1 MRRTFGSLRAN
12 CRLRRRAFAYLLLS
26 SATLATPAD
35 LAAQTAPP
43 PPPPP
48 PAVLLPPT
56 REEVT
61 RPTPTPPVTRA
72 PRLEVEG
79 GVERAPC
86 ALDSPEYQN
95 IRFTVRD
102 VQFDGLRGLSPEG
115 LRSAYAPY
123 VGTEQPISIVCE
135 IRDRAATILR
145 NAGYIA
151 AVQVPEQRIAEGIVH
166 FNVLMAHL
174 TQVRVRG
181 DATGAERTIAG
192 YLNQLT
198 KQPVFN
204 RYEAERYLLL
214 ASDLPGYTVR
224 LTLRPAGT
232 APGEVIGDVTVQRTA
247 AYADF
252 NVQDYGS
259 RDLGR
264 WGGLLRGQLFGLTGL
279 GDRTLLSVFST
290 ADFHEQQTVQLGHDF
305 RLGSEGLSLSG
316 LFTYAWSNPA
326 IPDAGDIDARTLFG
340 TVEMAYPFVR
350 KQAATVRGSVGMD
363 YVNQFVDIDSADLTR
378 DKLRVA
384 FARLGVDATDTD
396 FSPGWSFIEPPWRV
410 SSLLELRQGLHIL
423 GATHD
428 CGPIGERC
436 LGDGDVPPSRIEGR
450 SDATVLRFSGYG
462 ELRPVPKF
470 TVSLGARAQYA
481 WKPLLSFEEFSAGN
495 YTVGRGYDP
504 GALLGDRGYGTQAEI
519 RFGSRIPPSARR
531 AAFEGYA
538 FWDHAFVHNLDRL
551 FTVEQ
556 SNRLNS
562 VGGGAR
568 VNFNRFALDAALAV
582 PLTRVGFENKKP
594 DPRVLVSLTTRLF
607 PWSYE

>member
-1 MRRTFGSLRAN
+1 MRRAFGSLRGD
-12 CRLRRRAFAYLLLS
+12 CRTSSRAFANLLLT
-26 SATLATPAD
+26 SAALATPTD

-43 PPPPP
+43 PPPPTIP
-48 PAVLLPPT
+48 RPPT

-61 RPTPTPPVTRA
+61 RPTPTPPVARA
-72 PRLEVEG
+72 PRLEIEG

-102 VQFDGLRGLSPEG
+102 VRFDGLRGLPPEG

-151 AVQVPEQRIAEGIVH
+151 AVQVPEQRIADGVVH
-166 FNVLMAHL
+166 FDVLMARL

-198 KQPVFN
+198 KEPVFN
-204 RYEAERYLLL
+204 RYQAERYLLL

-224 LTLRPAGT
+224 LTLRPEGT

-259 RDLGR
+259 SDLGR
-264 WGGLLRGQLFGLTGL
+264 WGGLVRGQLFGLTGL
-279 GDRTLLSVFST
+279 GDRTVLSVFST

-305 RLGSEGLSLSG
+305 HLGSEGLSLSG
-316 LFTYAWSNPA
+316 LFTYAWSKPG
-326 IPDAGDIDARTLFG
+326 IPDGGDIDARTLFG
-340 TVEMAYPFVR
+340 TVEIAYPFVR
-350 KQAATVRGSVGMD
+350 RQSVTVRGSTGMD
-363 YVNQFVDIDSADLTR
+363 YVNQFVDIGNVDLTR

-384 FARLGVDATDTD
+384 FARLGLDATDTD
-396 FSPGWSFIEPPWRV
+396 FSPGWSFAEPPWRF

-423 GATHD
+423 GATDD
-428 CGPIGERC
+428 CGPTGERC
-436 LGDGDVPPSRIEGR
+436 LGIGNVPPSRIEGR

-462 ELRPVPKF
+462 ELRPARKL
-470 TVSLGARAQYA
+470 TVALGARAQYA

-504 GALLGDRGYGTQAEI
+504 GALLGDRGYGTQTEL
-519 RFGSRIPPSARR
+519 RFGTRIPPSASKP
-531 AAFEGYA
+531 AFEGYA
-538 FWDHAFVHNLDRL
+538 FWDHAYVHNLDRL

-556 SNRLNS
+556 SNHVNS

-568 VNFNRFALDAALAV
+568 VNFDRFALDAALAV
-582 PLTRVGFENKKP
+582 PLTRVGIDNKKP
-594 DPRVLVSLTTRLF
+594 DPRVLISLTTRLF
-607 PWSYE
+607 PWSYK